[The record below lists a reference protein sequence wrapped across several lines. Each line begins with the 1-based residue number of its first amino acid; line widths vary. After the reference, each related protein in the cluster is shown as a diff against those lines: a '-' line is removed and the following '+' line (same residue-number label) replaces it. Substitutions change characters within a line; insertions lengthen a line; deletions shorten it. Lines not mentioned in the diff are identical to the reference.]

1 MWFPVILGLINIA
14 ALSGFFIYGE
24 TKIQN
29 NIRETRA
36 EYDIKLEGQL
46 EEQKALFDIKLE
58 IERTVIQQEVNDN
71 VLRIL
76 ADKCRPNGRFII
88 TAKETGETRFFTCK
102 EEKGYNT

>member
-1 MWFPVILGLINIA
+1 MWFPFILGLINIA

-29 NIRETRA
+29 NILETRA
-36 EYDIKLEGQL
+36 EYQVKL
-46 EEQKALFDIKLE
+46 EEQQALFDVKLE
-58 IERTVIQQEVNDN
+58 IERSVIQQEVNDN

-76 ADKCRPNGRFII
+76 AEKCRPNGRFVI
-88 TAKETGETRFFTCK
+88 TAKETGETRFYTCK